1 MIMRSET
8 RAGRQCMPEK
18 QSQRE
23 KFEQPASEQEC
34 DESDERWDASLTKI
48 AKQKPPPK
56 EREPE

>member
-1 MIMRSET
+1 
-8 RAGRQCMPEK
+8 MPEK

-23 KFEQPASEQEC
+23 KFEQPASELEC